1 MKLLLIQPAVANGIF
16 GSVTKSHRSASTAFQ
31 GLPIVAALTP
41 EDFDV
46 EIIDM
51 RVPDEKYAEGIVF
64 ESAPQF
70 LDQLGDRI
78 SKEEKADLVG
88 FSVLTAQAPLAYRM
102 AANFRARGIPV
113 VMGGYHASLAPD
125 EATQH
130 ADAVV
135 VGEAELAWP
144 ELVDDFRQGK
154 LRSTYKADRLC
165 DLDAESPR
173 PRRDLLDADRYS
185 VFNVVQATRGCPY
198 GCEFCS
204 VSSFFGSS
212 YRKRDP
218 QKVAEELK
226 GLLARREGKASSL
239 SDRLRHRAHS
249 LAGRYD
255 VFFADDNL
263 IFDRKY
269 AKELFDTIKPLDF
282 KWSCQVSL
290 SMAYD
295 EELLEKAGASG
306 CSWALI
312 GFESFSPGSL
322 DNLKKNRG
330 LAQDGELS
338 DIDDMAGA
346 FAKAVSNFHRHGI
359 NVLGHFILGIDG
371 DTSET
376 VARTIEASAQI
387 GLDAALFYISTP
399 FPGTALHARL
409 RDDGRIT
416 SDDWAKYT
424 QLEPVF
430 DPQGTT
436 PDELYDGVRSAYCQ
450 FYRWPKMI
458 ARAVRSPRNF
468 TNRAILN
475 YTNWRKSRRIMRGA
489 IKSGGGESGG
499 K

>member
-1 MKLLLIQPAVANGIF
+1 MKLLLIQPAVADGIF

-31 GLPIVAALTP
+31 SLPIVAALTP
-41 EDFDV
+41 EDFEV

-51 RVPDEKYAEGIVF
+51 RVPRDKYAEGIEF
-64 ESAPQF
+64 ESASQF
-70 LDQLGDRI
+70 LNQLGDRI
-78 SKEEKADLVG
+78 SKEEEADLVG
-88 FSVLTAQAPLAYRM
+88 FSVLTAQVPLVYRM
-102 AANFRARGIPV
+102 ATNFRARGIPV
-113 VMGGYHASLAPD
+113 ALGGYHASLVPD
-125 EATQH
+125 EATQQ

-135 VGEAELAWP
+135 IGEAELAWP
-144 ELVDDFRQGK
+144 ELIDDFRQGK

-218 QKVAEELK
+218 EKVAEELRD
-226 GLLARREGKASSL
+226 LLARRDGEASSL
-239 SDRLRHRAHS
+239 SGRIRDGAHA

-263 IFDRKY
+263 IFDRQY
-269 AKELFDTIKPLDF
+269 AKELFDTIKHLGF

-295 EELLEKAGASG
+295 EELLQKAGASG

-322 DNLKKNRG
+322 DNFKKNRG
-330 LAQDGELS
+330 LAQDGELKNL
-338 DIDDMAGA
+338 DDMAGA

-371 DTSET
+371 DSAET
-376 VARTIEASAQI
+376 MARTIEASTCI
-387 GLDAALFYISTP
+387 GLDAAMFYISTP
-399 FPGTALHARL
+399 FPGTALYARL
-409 RDDGRIT
+409 RDDGRLI
-416 SDDWAKYT
+416 SDDWADYT
-424 QLEPVF
+424 QLQAVF
-430 DPQGTT
+430 APEGTT
-436 PDELYDGVRSAYCQ
+436 TDELYDGVRSAYSR

-458 ARAVRSPRNF
+458 SRALRSPRNF
-468 TNRAILN
+468 TNRAALN
-475 YTNWRKSRRIMRGA
+475 YTNWRKSRRIMRG
-489 IKSGGGESGG
+489 SGNGEGG
-499 K
+499 